1 MGKGGEANNA
11 KQERVT
17 LKEQFPGKAG
27 VEEFWW
33 DDDVQIHAKRPREVV
48 KSHKL
53 KELKGFCPW
62 TKYKVSAAFLAQ
74 LFSLEL
80 LKDASF
86 LEWFICCY
94 MLSGLIN
101 GSMTLAMHEL
111 SHNLGSKSRRF
122 NMILGLLANAPM
134 GLPAFATFKRYHY
147 EHHKYMGEDGLDVD
161 VPTKFEGNTFQ
172 HSFAKLVW
180 LFFQPAWYSLRP
192 MVIHPKS
199 MGSFEMMNW
208 VSIIIVDLLVF
219 SQYGVKGLLYLVLG
233 TIFGMQFH
241 PMAGHFVA
249 EHFVMSADQETY
261 SYYGP
266 LNWLTF
272 NVGYHNE
279 HHDFAF
285 ISGTNL
291 PKLRDMAPEFYDSI
305 PHYHSWTKVMV
316 DFVCDPSLSP
326 FSRVKRIQTSEEEQN
341 KLKEKGGLGMK
352 W

>member
-1 MGKGGEANNA
+1 
-11 KQERVT
+11 
-17 LKEQFPGKAG
+17 
-27 VEEFWW
+27 
-33 DDDVQIHAKRPREVV
+33 
-48 KSHKL
+48 
-53 KELKGFCPW
+53 
-62 TKYKVSAAFLAQ
+62 
-74 LFSLEL
+74 
-80 LKDASF
+80 
-86 LEWFICCY
+86 

-111 SHNLGSKSRRF
+111 SHNLGSKSMRF
-122 NMILGLLANAPM
+122 NMFLGLLANAPM
-134 GLPAFATFKRYHY
+134 GLPAFATFKRYHI

-161 VPTKFEGNTFQ
+161 VPTRFEGTAFQ
-172 HSFAKLVW
+172 HTLAKIMW

-192 MVIHPKS
+192 MIIHPKS
-199 MGSFEMMNW
+199 MASFEMINLAW
-208 VSIIIVDLLVF
+208 IIAIDCVVL
-219 SQYGVKGLLYLVLG
+219 SRYGVMGLLYLCLG

-266 LNWLTF
+266 LNWFTF

-285 ISGTNL
+285 IAGTNL
-291 PKLRDMAPEFYDSI
+291 PKLRAMAPEFYDAV
-305 PHYHSWTKVMV
+305 PHYHSWTKVLI

-326 FSRVKRIQTSEEEQN
+326 FSRMKRKQTTEEE
-341 KLKEKGGLGMK
+341 KETLKAKGGLGTK